1 MANGVLLVPSLFF
14 IKGHLVD
21 VSFRQYKSTNYII
34 KTTNTVYSSDKNVE
48 NIAQLIAEV
57 RNYIDLRVR
66 DVQLSFVQKLSR
78 LFSALILGA
87 VLALLLAV
95 AVIFFSFTLVYAL
108 VPIVG
113 GEAMGYLVVALLYIV
128 LGIVIYVN
136 RKRWILGPILNLI
149 AGLFLDDSSHSDGK

>member
-1 MANGVLLVPSLFF
+1 M
-14 IKGHLVD
+14 
-21 VSFRQYKSTNYII
+21 
-34 KTTNTVYSSDKNVE
+34 YSSDKNVE

-108 VPIVG
+108 APLVG

-128 LGIVIYVN
+128 LGVVIYVN
-136 RKRWILGPILNLI
+136 RQRWILGPILNLI
-149 AGLFLDDSSHSDGK
+149 AGLFLDDSSHTEEK